1 MPTVKNFQLA
11 VLAAVMTIASGFS
24 AAARADAEARSALL
38 QGYRAARAAGAAE
51 IQGPIFLRSSEGG
64 DALQGDAYAVIEHP
78 FAQVESVLKDP
89 GNWCDVLVLHLNVKH
104 CRAAD
109 AQLVLYLGQK
119 VPQSLEESYRVAF
132 AFRTNAVAA
141 DYMAVQLTA
150 AQGPLGTRDYR
161 MVFEAAPLEGRKTL
175 VHLTYAY
182 GFGLAGRLAMSSYLA
197 TAGSGKIGF
206 TVVSE
211 NNGRPVYVKGVR
223 GVVERNT
230 MRYFL
235 AIESWLD
242 ALDLPP
248 DARLEKR
255 LDGWF
260 EATERF
266 APQLHELAR
275 NEYIDMKHGE
285 YARQRASSVQ

>member
-1 MPTVKNFQLA
+1 MASPFSALCRKSRGREPSLPGIIRNEWAWDGSHQEQQLFMPTVKNFQLA

-38 QGYRAARAAGAAE
+38 QGYRTARAAGAAE

-141 DYMAVQLTA
+141 DYM
-150 AQGPLGTRDYR
+150 
-161 MVFEAAPLEGRKTL
+161 
-175 VHLTYAY
+175 
-182 GFGLAGRLAMSSYLA
+182 
-197 TAGSGKIGF
+197 
-206 TVVSE
+206 
-211 NNGRPVYVKGVR
+211 
-223 GVVERNT
+223 
-230 MRYFL
+230 
-235 AIESWLD
+235 
-242 ALDLPP
+242 
-248 DARLEKR
+248 
-255 LDGWF
+255 
-260 EATERF
+260 
-266 APQLHELAR
+266 
-275 NEYIDMKHGE
+275 
-285 YARQRASSVQ
+285 

>member
-1 MPTVKNFQLA
+1 VKNFQI
-11 VLAAVMTIASGFS
+11 AALVVVALVCSGASWAGPE
-24 AAARADAEARSALL
+24 ARAALL
-38 QGYRAARAAGAAE
+38 QGYKAARAAGAAE

-64 DALQGDAYAVIEHP
+64 DALEGDAYAVIEHP
-78 FAQVESVLKDP
+78 FAQVESVLKDTR
-89 GNWCDVLVLHLNVKH
+89 NWCDVLVLHLNVKH

-109 AQLVLYLGQK
+109 AQLILYLGQK

-132 AFRTNAVAA
+132 TFRANALAP
-141 DYMAVQLTA
+141 DYMGVQLTA
-150 AQGPLGTRDYR
+150 AQGPVGTRDYR
-161 MVFEAAPLEGRKTL
+161 MVFEAAPLEDRKTL

-182 GFGLAGRLAMSSYLA
+182 GYGLAGRLAMSSYLA

-206 TVVSE
+206 TVVGQS
-211 NNGRPVYVKGVR
+211 NGRPVYVKGVR

-235 AIESWLD
+235 AVETWLD
-242 ALDLPP
+242 ALDAPP
-248 DARLEKR
+248 DTRLEKR
-255 LDGWF
+255 LDDWF

-275 NEYIDMKHGE
+275 NDYLDMKRGE
-285 YARQRASSVQ
+285 YARQRSSSQ